1 MDNWLKMYGEILQ
14 TLEPKH
20 LCFEFRLNISE
31 GIILG
36 LSAHFLLVFVIF
48 LFRYYFKIFGF
59 YFKTT
64 FNEILLSLDFMSG
77 ALSNLLD

>member
-1 MDNWLKMYGEILQ
+1 MDNWLKMYGEIFQ

-20 LCFEFRLNISE
+20 LSFEFRLNISE

-36 LSAHFLLVFVIF
+36 LSAHFFLVSVIF
-48 LFRYYFKIFGF
+48 LFRYYSKIFGF

-64 FNEILLSLDFMSG
+64 FNENLLSIDFWSG
-77 ALSNLLD
+77 LLFSLLD